1 MAQVRLSWVLPST
14 RSNGVGMGPDEVH
27 GVEIRMSA
35 DGGTNFG
42 GAAWVLATEPQ
53 EFVVDNLVAGSY
65 LFRMVVEDKD
75 GRRSDSYDAPA
86 DVLAAPS
93 ALADVTVEVTG

>member
-1 MAQVRLSWVLPST
+1 MAQVRLSWALPST
-14 RSNGVGMGPDEVH
+14 RVNGKALDPSEIQ

-35 DGGTNFG
+35 DGGANFG
-42 GAAWVLATEPQ
+42 PTATVTPSEVQ

-65 LFRMVVEDKD
+65 LFRFVVVDTD
-75 GRRSDSYDAPA
+75 NRRSDSFDAIA

-93 ALADVTVEVTG
+93 ALSDVTVEVVG